1 MVWEGRSRE
10 ASPYPDFREFESL
23 PLQDILD
30 WPLKSNSPMPNARY
44 KRAALINYDEF
55 APAITQKNAAN
66 RRLARQTRSRKLL
79 T

>member
-44 KRAALINYDEF
+44 KRAALI
-55 APAITQKNAAN
+55 
-66 RRLARQTRSRKLL
+66 SRP
-79 T
+79 